1 MQNTKKIE
9 VSIVNAFTADDK
21 GGNPAGVVL
30 NADTLTNTQKQQVA
44 ALAGLPETAFVSA
57 SKIAGIKLEFFTPT
71 RQIAHC
77 GHATIATFSYLK
89 QNGLLASDK
98 TSKETIDGIRQISI
112 EGDMAFME
120 QKAPVYT
127 DVSQRAGMILSSLGL
142 TSEDV
147 APQSPVMFVST
158 GNSFAIIHVA
168 GTGIL
173 KKLKPDFDA
182 IKDISETFGLIGYY
196 VFATPEDTPHY
207 DATARMFAPAYGI
220 NEEAATGM
228 AAGPLACYLH
238 DITGLRKN
246 SFIIQQGVFMDAP
259 SPSRIEV
266 SLTIDNGNIAGVLA
280 GGKGKV
286 MEVRTVAI

>member
-57 SKIAGIKLEFFTPT
+57 SKVAGIKLEFFTPT

-89 QNGLLASDK
+89 QNGLLASHK

-173 KKLKPDFDA
+173 KNLKPDFEA

-196 VFATPEDTPHY
+196 VFATPEDTAGY

-228 AAGPLACYLH
+228 AAGPLASYLH
-238 DITGLRKN
+238 DITGLRK
-246 SFIIQQGVFMDAP
+246 STYIIQQGVFMDDP
-259 SPSRIEV
+259 SPSRIEIKL
-266 SLTIDNGNIAGVLA
+266 SIDNGSITGLLA

>member
-9 VSIVNAFTADDK
+9 ISIVNAFTADDK

-30 NADTLTNTQKQQVA
+30 NADTLTNIQKQKIA
-44 ALAGLPETAFVSA
+44 TLAGLPETAFVSA
-57 SKIAGIKLEFFTPT
+57 SEVAGIKLEFFTPT

-98 TSKETIDGIRQISI
+98 TSKETIDGIREINI
-112 EGDMAFME
+112 EGDRAFME

-127 DVSQRAGMILSSLGL
+127 DVSQRAGIILSSIGIS
-142 TSEDV
+142 TDNV
-147 APQSPVMFVST
+147 AKDSPVMFVNT
-158 GNSFAIIHVA
+158 GNSFALIHVA
-168 GTGIL
+168 DTDIL
-173 KKLKPDFDA
+173 KNLKPDFDA
-182 IKDISETFGLIGYY
+182 IRDISETFGLIGYY
-196 VFATPEDTPHY
+196 VFATPESNGDY

-220 NEEAATGM
+220 SEEAATGM

-238 DITGLRKN
+238 DIAGLHKTN
-246 SFIIQQGVFMDAP
+246 IIIQQGVFMDNP

-266 SLTIDNGNIAGVLA
+266 NLKVDNGGITGLLA

-286 MEVRTVAI
+286 METKTIEI